1 MNVKMAPQKRAL
13 IVGVTGQDGAYLTK
27 FLVDKNYEI
36 YGTSR
41 DLENSNSGALRYLDV
56 QNCLTKVQLD
66 PSDYDSVYKIIES
79 TQPDE
84 IYNLSAQSSVSLSFI
99 KPGETINSITL
110 GTLNILESLRRLKLG
125 SKFYNAGSS
134 EVFGD
139 TKNSPADENTEFR
152 PVSPYALGKAYAT
165 QQVSMYRN
173 LYNIFA
179 CTGILFNHES
189 PLRPD
194 KYVTKKII
202 SAACRIGNGSCERL
216 KLGNINIYRDWGY
229 APEYVDAM
237 WRMLQ
242 IDKPQ
247 DFVISTGT
255 STSLK
260 QFIAEA
266 FEHFDLD
273 WMDYVDFDSSLLR
286 SSDIEVSSSN
296 PAKATS
302 LLGWSAESSLSKVVE
317 HMMRFEIDR
326 HASK

>member
-1 MNVKMAPQKRAL
+1 MTVKMAPQKRAL

-41 DLENSNSGALRYLDV
+41 DLENANFGALRYLDV

-66 PSDYDSVYKIIES
+66 PSDYDSVYKIIDS

-152 PVSPYALGKAYAT
+152 PVSPYALGKAHAT

-189 PLRPD
+189 ALRPD

-266 FEHFDLD
+266 FEYFDLN
-273 WMDYVDFDSSLLR
+273 WMDHVDFDSSLLR

-296 PAKATS
+296 PAKASS

-317 HMMRFEIDR
+317 HMMRFEIER
-326 HASK
+326 HACK